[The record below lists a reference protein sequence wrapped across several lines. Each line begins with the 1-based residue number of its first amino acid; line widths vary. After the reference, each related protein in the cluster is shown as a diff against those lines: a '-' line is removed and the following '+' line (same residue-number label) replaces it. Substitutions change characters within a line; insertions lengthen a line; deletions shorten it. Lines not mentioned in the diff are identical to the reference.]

1 MKHKNLRSIFVGLL
15 AIACVSLP
23 VVAGSSVPN
32 PTVYGPI
39 PGVTPGDPS
48 RDYPFF
54 TPMENLADYRYV
66 EEEFFISGFAN
77 EYLIPPTGATASI
90 KTSGHPYKTR
100 IVVRRPISP
109 KKFNGVV
116 VLEWQNVTAGYDL
129 DAHWGPSWDHFVR
142 HGYAWVGVS
151 AQRVGVQSKPNGLT
165 EWSPIRY
172 GDLDVTD
179 GGKFMSDQLS
189 YDIFAQAGQ
198 AIMHPQGIDPMAG
211 FPIKLVL
218 AVGASQSAAR
228 LSIYYNSIQPLH
240 NLFEGYYLLVGGAG
254 LRTDINVKLF
264 QYLSETDLRTGPAR
278 RMADSDYFRS
288 WEVAATG
295 HSSYISAVYRDPIVL
310 RDFGA
315 IQWPPDC
322 DKTPYSRTRSYYVI
336 NAQYDH
342 LVRWVL
348 YDEAPP
354 IAPKMEVT
362 PGNPPVFA
370 RDEFGI
376 VLGGIRLPDVEVPI
390 ATNTGI
396 NSGATFC
403 ILYGS
408 YEPFDDATLRA
419 LYPNHGV
426 YVSAV
431 TKVAKDNLKDGYITT
446 EGAME
451 FRTSAAQSDI
461 GIWK

>member
-1 MKHKNLRSIFVGLL
+1 
-15 AIACVSLP
+15 
-23 VVAGSSVPN
+23 
-32 PTVYGPI
+32 
-39 PGVTPGDPS
+39 
-48 RDYPFF
+48 
-54 TPMENLADYRYV
+54 
-66 EEEFFISGFAN
+66 
-77 EYLIPPTGATASI
+77 
-90 KTSGHPYKTR
+90 
-100 IVVRRPISP
+100 
-109 KKFNGVV
+109 
-116 VLEWQNVTAGYDL
+116 
-129 DAHWGPSWDHFVR
+129 
-142 HGYAWVGVS
+142 VGVS
-151 AQRVGVQSKPNGLT
+151 AQRVGVQSSPNGLT
-165 EWSPIRY
+165 VWSPIRY

-218 AVGASQSAAR
+218 AVGASQSAGR

-240 NLFEGYYLLVGGAG
+240 NLFEGYYLLVGGDG
-254 LRTDINVKLF
+254 LRTNDIKVKVF
-264 QYLSETDLRTGPAR
+264 QYLSETDLSMFGGPAR
-278 RMADSDYFRS
+278 RMPDSDYFRS

-348 YDEAPP
+348 HDEAPP
-354 IAPKMEVT
+354 IAPKIEFVT
-362 PGNPPVFA
+362 LSPPVFA

-461 GIWK
+461 GIWKKGKK

>member
-1 MKHKNLRSIFVGLL
+1 MILLRIG
-15 AIACVSLP
+15 
-23 VVAGSSVPN
+23 VPRG
-32 PTVYGPI
+32 T
-39 PGVTPGDPS
+39 TLCA
-48 RDYPFF
+48 
-54 TPMENLADYRYV
+54 M
-66 EEEFFISGFAN
+66 
-77 EYLIPPTGATASI
+77 
-90 KTSGHPYKTR
+90 
-100 IVVRRPISP
+100 
-109 KKFNGVV
+109 
-116 VLEWQNVTAGYDL
+116 
-129 DAHWGPSWDHFVR
+129 
-142 HGYAWVGVS
+142 AWVGVS
-151 AQRVGVQSKPNGLT
+151 A
-165 EWSPIRY
+165 
-172 GDLDVTD
+172 
-179 GGKFMSDQLS
+179 
-189 YDIFAQAGQ
+189 
-198 AIMHPQGIDPMAG
+198 
-211 FPIKLVL
+211 
-218 AVGASQSAAR
+218 
-228 LSIYYNSIQPLH
+228 
-240 NLFEGYYLLVGGAG
+240 
-254 LRTDINVKLF
+254 
-264 QYLSETDLRTGPAR
+264 R
-278 RMADSDYFRS
+278 RMPDSDYFRS

-348 YDEAPP
+348 DDEAPP

-431 TKVAKDNLKDGYITT
+431 TKVVKDNLKDGYITT

-451 FRTSAAQSDI
+451 FRKSAAQSDI